1 MRTATEPELRAAFVN
16 CSKGEA
22 KRLHVPRDLAERP
35 WEDLDFIGWS
45 DPGAPD
51 RNYLV
56 AERDGDLV
64 GVVLRAAATR
74 SASGRSDRPGLC
86 GVCVTPQPAGAV
98 RLMTALKAGA
108 AGRAG
113 NSTGTYLCS
122 DLACSLYTRGLRK
135 PASGGRFEENLTVEQ
150 RIART
155 RENLFAFLGAVT
167 TP

>member
-1 MRTATEPELRAAFVN
+1 MRSATEPELRAAFVN

-22 KRLHVPRDLAERP
+22 KRLPVPRDLGERP
-35 WEDLDFIGWS
+35 WDDLDFLGWG

-51 RNYLV
+51 RHYLV
-56 AERDGDLV
+56 AERDGELV

-98 RLMTALKAGA
+98 RLMTALKAGP

-135 PASGGRFEENLTVEQ
+135 PPAGGRLEEHLTVED
-150 RIART
+150 RIRRT
-155 RENLFAFLGAVT
+155 RENLFAFLATVT

>member
-1 MRTATEPELRAAFVN
+1 MRTASEPELRAAFVN

-22 KRLHVPRDLAERP
+22 KRLPVPRDLAGRP
-35 WEDLDFIGWS
+35 WEDLDFIGWG
-45 DPGAPD
+45 DPSAPD
-51 RNYLV
+51 RHYLV
-56 AERDGDLV
+56 AERDDRLV

-86 GVCVTPQPAGAV
+86 GVCLTPQPAGAV

-122 DLACSLYTRGLRK
+122 DLACSLYARGLRK
-135 PASGGRFEENLTVEQ
+135 PADGGRFEEHLSVAE
-150 RIART
+150 RVART
-155 RENLFAFLGAVT
+155 RENLFAFLTAVT
-167 TP
+167 S